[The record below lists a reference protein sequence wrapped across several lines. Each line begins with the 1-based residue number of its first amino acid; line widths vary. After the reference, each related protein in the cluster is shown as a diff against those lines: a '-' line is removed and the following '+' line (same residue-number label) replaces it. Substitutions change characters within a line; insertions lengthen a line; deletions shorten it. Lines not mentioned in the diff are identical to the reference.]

1 MFKSKLL
8 ITLAFIASMV
18 AHGEQRTEIAD
29 SADDIHPL
37 LIGQSVPSIPVWT
50 AEGKPVKLAKMA
62 AQKPLVLVF
71 YRGGWCPYCNHQLN
85 ELRQIEGELVKM
97 GYELIAISPELP
109 DTLLKM
115 QKERELN
122 YTLLSDF
129 RLEASRAFGIAFR
142 VEPRVTTIIKQRYN
156 ADLQRFEGEKKDN
169 LPAPAV
175 FIIDTDGVIQFSY
188 VSPNYKVRLHPELM
202 LKAAEVALKGESIR
216 YKP

>member
-1 MFKSKLL
+1 MNYNLL
-8 ITLAFIASMV
+8 ITLIFVLSFSAYAAERTQIAN
-18 AHGEQRTEIAD
+18 T
-29 SADDIHPL
+29 ADDIQPL
-37 LIGQSVPSIPVWT
+37 LVGHSVPNTPIWT
-50 AEGKPVKLAKMA
+50 ADGKPVKLDKLA

-71 YRGGWCPYCNHQLN
+71 YRGGWCPYCNFQLN
-85 ELRQIEGELVKM
+85 ELKSVEQDLLKM
-97 GYELIAISPELP
+97 GYQLVAISPELP
-109 DTLLKM
+109 DTLKKM

-156 ADLQRFEGEKKDN
+156 ADLQRFEGEKHDN

-175 FIIDTDGVIQFSY
+175 FIIDTEGVIQYSY

-216 YKP
+216 YSP